1 MTLRPDNP
9 IPFSESTP
17 IREFVESADQAMVVV
32 DGTGEIALAN
42 GLAERLFGYTRT
54 ELVGLPVDVLVPE
67 RIRQRHGDLRREYSA
82 HPRLRQ
88 MGGGTGFQ
96 GMRKGGGEFPAEI
109 SLSPLETTEGTYVL
123 TAIRDVTASRRADYL
138 ASHFMAVVESTHDAI
153 IGRDLD
159 GTVISWNP
167 GAELLF
173 GYTEAEMCG
182 QTMSTL
188 DAPGR
193 DTSSCDQSIGAD
205 PVETQDTVRVH
216 KDGNLVDVSITNSPI
231 VGMDGTLRGSSII
244 ARDISDRRKA
254 ERLKDGFLSL
264 VSHELRTPLS
274 AIVAHVELLLDED
287 LLSEHRQRFVEVVHR
302 NSLRL
307 ERLVGDLLFVAQ
319 LESAD
324 LTVTMTDVDIVTIA
338 KDAVEAAAPRAGGSG
353 VDLRFEPGGHPVRMV
368 GDAGRLGQAVDNLI
382 SNAIKYSPDG
392 GAVCVRVLPDAAECI
407 IEVQDEG
414 VGIAF
419 DEQEHLFE
427 RFYRAPTAAS
437 LHVQGIGLGLL
448 IVKKIVDA
456 HGGHVSVRSEPGSGA
471 TFRMMLPLDPTVRRS
486 TPSAVPALARSSA
499 R

>member
-1 MTLRPDNP
+1 
-9 IPFSESTP
+9 
-17 IREFVESADQAMVVV
+17 
-32 DGTGEIALAN
+32 
-42 GLAERLFGYTRT
+42 
-54 ELVGLPVDVLVPE
+54 
-67 RIRQRHGDLRREYSA
+67 
-82 HPRLRQ
+82 
-88 MGGGTGFQ
+88 
-96 GMRKGGGEFPAEI
+96 
-109 SLSPLETTEGTYVL
+109 
-123 TAIRDVTASRRADYL
+123 
-138 ASHFMAVVESTHDAI
+138 
-153 IGRDLD
+153 
-159 GTVISWNP
+159 
-167 GAELLF
+167 
-173 GYTEAEMCG
+173 
-182 QTMSTL
+182 
-188 DAPGR
+188 
-193 DTSSCDQSIGAD
+193 
-205 PVETQDTVRVH
+205 
-216 KDGNLVDVSITNSPI
+216 
-231 VGMDGTLRGSSII
+231 LRGSSII

-274 AIVAHVELLLDED
+274 AIVAHVELLLDDD
-287 LLSEHRQRFVEVVHR
+287 LLSEQRQRFVEVVHR

-353 VDLRFEPGGHPVRMV
+353 VDLRFEPGGNPVRMV

-392 GAVCVRVLPDAAECI
+392 GAVCVRVLPDASECI